1 MGRVSKVKAT
11 LVSTINPTSI
21 LVNVTGKQGIKVK
34 KFMANEIVTA
44 TEPFVPFRDGY
55 LKNSATIALDGNFI
69 QYNMPYARRL
79 WYGDGFNFNGAPIR
93 GSRWVERSWAVNGN
107 EILLATARYIARGN

>member
-1 MGRVSKVKAT
+1 MKAT

-69 QYNMPYARRL
+69 QYNMPYASV
-79 WYGDGFNFNGAPIR
+79 YGMEMALISMVHLIGVVVGLNAHGQ
-93 GSRWVERSWAVNGN
+93 
-107 EILLATARYIARGN
+107 

>member
-1 MGRVSKVKAT
+1 MALGRVSKVKAT

-44 TEPFVPFRDGY
+44 TEIGRAHV
-55 LKNSATIALDGNFI
+55 
-69 QYNMPYARRL
+69 
-79 WYGDGFNFNGAPIR
+79 
-93 GSRWVERSWAVNGN
+93 
-107 EILLATARYIARGN
+107 